1 MEMMEATDPFILF
14 GLWFDAASAA
24 EPEDP
29 NAMTLGTATA
39 DGRVSIRVMLMK
51 GFDRRGFVFYTN
63 LVSRKAGELNQ
74 NRSAALC
81 FHWKSLQR
89 QVRIEGVVEPVSD
102 DEADL
107 YFLSRP
113 RESQIGAWASRQSE
127 VLQNRGQLDAR
138 FDEFDRR
145 FRAAAVP
152 RPEHWSGFRV
162 IPGRVEFWH
171 ARPFRLHDRLLFTL
185 DRGIWTRQLLYP

>member
-14 GLWFDAASAA
+14 RLWFDAASAA
-24 EPEDP
+24 EPDDP
-29 NAMTLGTATA
+29 NAMALGTATA
-39 DGRVSIRVMLMK
+39 DGRVSVRMMLLK
-51 GFDRRGFVFYTN
+51 GVDSRGFVFYTN
-63 LVSRKAGELNQ
+63 LVSRKAGELDQ
-74 NRSAALC
+74 NTSTALC

-107 YFLSRP
+107 YFLSRS

-127 VLQNRGQLDAR
+127 VLHGREQLDAR
-138 FDEFDRR
+138 LDEFDHR
-145 FRAAAVP
+145 FRAATVP

-162 IPGRVEFWH
+162 IPSRIEFWH
-171 ARPFRLHDRLLFTL
+171 ARPSRLHDRLLFTL
-185 DRGIWTRQLLYP
+185 DRGIWTSQRLYP

>member
-1 MEMMEATDPFILF
+1 MELMDATDPFGLF
-14 GLWFDAASAA
+14 RLWFDAASAA

-29 NAMTLGTATA
+29 NAMSLGTATA
-39 DGRVSIRVMLMK
+39 DGRVSVRVMLMK
-51 GFDRRGFVFYTN
+51 GFDQRGFVFYTN
-63 LVSRKAGELNQ
+63 LASRKGSQLNQ
-74 NRSAALC
+74 NTSAALC

-127 VLQNRGQLDAR
+127 VLPSREQLDAR
-138 FDEFDRR
+138 LDEFDRR
-145 FRAAAVP
+145 FRAATVP

-162 IPGRVEFWH
+162 IPNRIEFWH
-171 ARPFRLHDRLLFTL
+171 ARPSRLHDRLLFTL
-185 DRGIWTRQLLYP
+185 DHGIWTSQRLYP